1 MTFALDAGDLA
12 SQVTP
17 IIGREVTAE
26 ELLTIGERIWNLE
39 KFFNLKAGISPKE
52 DTLPPRLLKEPI
64 PAGPSKGRVNKLHE
78 MLPRYYEL
86 RGWDK
91 DGTPTKEKLESLDLL
106 DLATK

>member
-1 MTFALDAGDLA
+1 
-12 SQVTP
+12 
-17 IIGREVTAE
+17 
-26 ELLTIGERIWNLE
+26 
-39 KFFNLKAGISPKE
+39 
-52 DTLPPRLLKEPI
+52 LLKEPI